1 MAVLHPGGF
10 GLYLHWPYCQSKC
23 PYCDFNSHVS
33 ANIDQQ
39 RWQRAYLSEIDR
51 TGRETKDRLLET
63 VYLGGGTPSL
73 MEPQLVSDILDR
85 VRATWPMVND
95 IEITMEANPTSVEAG
110 RLKAY
115 AEAGVNRVSMGVQAL
130 NDRDLKRLGR
140 LHSAKEAMDAFA
152 IARDIFP
159 RTSFDLI
166 YARQD
171 QELQQWENEL
181 SLAINQAGDH
191 LSLYQLTIEPG
202 TAFGD
207 RHAKGGLKGL
217 PGEDLAADM
226 YLKTNDICESHGLFA
241 YEVSNYAKN
250 GAESRH
256 NRIYWR
262 GGDYLGIGPGAHGRL
277 TQGDRRLATETLLAP
292 LGWLKQVET
301 SGGGESARTVL
312 SDKEWALE
320 YLMMGLR
327 MSEGI
332 SLTHHARLGGT
343 ELDPDRT
350 SELIGL
356 GLLSVTD
363 DRMMT
368 TPNGRLV
375 LNAVL
380 RRLMRDD

>member
-1 MAVLHPGGF
+1 MPIPHPGGF

-33 ANIDQQ
+33 AKIDQQ

-51 TGRETKDRLLET
+51 TGSETKDRLLET

-85 VRATWPMVND
+85 IRATWPMVND
-95 IEITMEANPTSVEAG
+95 VEITMEANPTSVEAG

-130 NDRDLKRLGR
+130 NDQDLKRLGR

-171 QELQQWENEL
+171 QELQHWEDEL

-256 NRIYWR
+256 NQIYWR

-277 TQGDRRLATETLLAP
+277 TQGDRRLATETMLAP

-301 SGGGESARTVL
+301 SGDGESSRTVL
-312 SDKEWALE
+312 ADEEWALE

-332 SLTHHARLGGT
+332 SLTRHARLSGT

-356 GLLSVTD
+356 GLLSVTEG
-363 DRMMT
+363 RMMT